1 MNRKKKGKNKVMTIA
16 IIGPGAVGTTLAV
29 ELKKVLPDTELI
41 GRQDKLMTYFPE
53 NTSNGCHIKVTSFNH
68 INHTF
73 DVIIIAVKTHQ
84 LDDVIKQLPKITH
97 DDSLIILAQNGYGQL
112 NKLPY
117 QHVFQAVVYISG
129 QKVNNNVQ
137 HFRDYQLYIQD
148 STLTRQFKQM
158 VHPSKIEVVL
168 QENIEKSIW
177 YKLLVNLGINTI
189 TAIGQQPAKILKSP
203 HIESL
208 CRRILVDGLKV
219 ARAEQI
225 DFEDHIVDDILNIYK
240 GYPDEMGTS
249 MYYDVINKHPLEVEA
264 IQGYIYKCAK
274 KHHLETPY
282 LDMAYTFLYAYHLEY
297 TQPD

>member
-53 NTSNGCHIKVTSFNH
+53 NTSNGSQVKVTSFNH
-68 INHTF
+68 INQTF

-129 QKVNNNVQ
+129 QKVNNKVQ
-137 HFRDYQLYIQD
+137 HFRDYQLCIQD

-158 VHPSKIEVVL
+158 VRPSKIEVVL

-249 MYYDVINKHPLEVEA
+249 MYYDILSLIH
-264 IQGYIYKCAK
+264 I
-274 KHHLETPY
+274 
-282 LDMAYTFLYAYHLEY
+282 
-297 TQPD
+297 